1 MSMLRRHKSDR
12 RLYTTREAAELT
24 GLSQQAVRKAAREGR
39 IKAIDL
45 NAGKPGRTK
54 PRYRY
59 TLRELRK
66 LERG

>member
-1 MSMLRRHKSDR
+1 MLRGRGR

-24 GLSQQAVRKAAREGR
+24 GLSQEAIRKAAREGR

-45 NAGKPGRTK
+45 NAGKPNRVK

-59 TLRELRK
+59 TASELRK